1 MTSLSAATV
10 FLIDDHPAVRQGL
23 SMLLAQAGHRVCG
36 EAGNHAETRAFLDLG
51 QADIAILDLHLGPE
65 TGFALI
71 AELSQ
76 HGIPVLVY
84 SMFEDMP
91 SIRKVL
97 DCGAMGYVCKREVAG
112 ELIRAVEQVLLGR
125 RHLSPVAAA
134 SFAAAGG
141 NVPALRGHDLSERE
155 RQILELLGQGHGN
168 HEIAERLSLSVRTVE
183 SYCARAIDKLG
194 LNGMKALRHYAA
206 TSFRRGI
213 NVVP

>member
-1 MTSLSAATV
+1 MTNSSAATV

-23 SMLLAQAGHRVCG
+23 ALLLTQAGHRVCG
-36 EAGNHAETRAFLDLG
+36 EAGNHAETRAFLAGG
-51 QADIAILDLHLGPE
+51 QSDIAILDLHLGPE
-65 TGFALI
+65 AGFPLI
-71 AELSQ
+71 GELSQ

-91 SIRKVL
+91 SIREVF

-112 ELIRAVEQVLLGR
+112 ELTRAVEQVLQGR

-134 SFAAAGG
+134 SFSAAGG
-141 NVPALRGHDLSERE
+141 DVPAVRGHDLSERE
-155 RQILELLGQGHGN
+155 RQILDLLGQGHGN

-183 SYCARAIDKLG
+183 SYCTRAIDKLG

-206 TSFRRGI
+206 TTFRRGI
-213 NVVP
+213 HIAP